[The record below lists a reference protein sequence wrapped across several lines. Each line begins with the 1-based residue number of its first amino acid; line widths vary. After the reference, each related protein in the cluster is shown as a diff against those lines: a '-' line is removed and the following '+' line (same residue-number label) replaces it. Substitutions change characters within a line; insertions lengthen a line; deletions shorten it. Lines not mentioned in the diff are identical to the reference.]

1 MQVDPVRRIDFGPPK
16 LIGIGRQK
24 VVSLLQAL
32 PTAAVLTPAA
42 DPPASNRKKA
52 GLGAVVLFEASRRAD
67 ACDWHETAEFCGLEG
82 LIVVEAIYDPRSA
95 NDRCC
100 RHEGHD
106 ERNELSWLR
115 PMRQKRVANFI

>member
-1 MQVDPVRRIDFGPPK
+1 MQADLFVALIRAAK

-52 GLGAVVLFEASRRAD
+52 GSVQSCRWKRRA
-67 ACDWHETAEFCGLEG
+67 
-82 LIVVEAIYDPRSA
+82 
-95 NDRCC
+95 
-100 RHEGHD
+100 
-106 ERNELSWLR
+106 
-115 PMRQKRVANFI
+115 

>member
-1 MQVDPVRRIDFGPPK
+1 MRKPFRVQADLFVALIRAAK

-52 GLGAVVLFEASRRAD
+52 GSVQSCRWKRRA
-67 ACDWHETAEFCGLEG
+67 
-82 LIVVEAIYDPRSA
+82 
-95 NDRCC
+95 
-100 RHEGHD
+100 
-106 ERNELSWLR
+106 
-115 PMRQKRVANFI
+115 

>member
-1 MQVDPVRRIDFGPPK
+1 MQADLFVALIRAAK

-52 GLGAVVLFEASRRAD
+52 GSVQWCRWKRRA
-67 ACDWHETAEFCGLEG
+67 
-82 LIVVEAIYDPRSA
+82 
-95 NDRCC
+95 
-100 RHEGHD
+100 
-106 ERNELSWLR
+106 
-115 PMRQKRVANFI
+115 

>member
-1 MQVDPVRRIDFGPPK
+1 MFDPVCKQTCSSNLIWAAK

-52 GLGAVVLFEASRRAD
+52 GSVQSCRWKRRA
-67 ACDWHETAEFCGLEG
+67 
-82 LIVVEAIYDPRSA
+82 
-95 NDRCC
+95 
-100 RHEGHD
+100 
-106 ERNELSWLR
+106 
-115 PMRQKRVANFI
+115 